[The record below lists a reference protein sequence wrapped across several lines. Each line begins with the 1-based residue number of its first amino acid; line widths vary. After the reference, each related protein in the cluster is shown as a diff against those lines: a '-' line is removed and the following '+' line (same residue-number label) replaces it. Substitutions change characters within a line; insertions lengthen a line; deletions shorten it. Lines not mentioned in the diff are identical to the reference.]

1 MTDLQSVVDH
11 HSTIPDE
18 AIRDAAKSI
27 RVAQGRQRFSFDN
40 LLPSDLARAV
50 EMVTEVLPADALT
63 SVLTL
68 LCGYSGLLKLGT
80 KVSPDGRYW
89 VPANLY
95 VGLVGPSG
103 LTKSPIQKA
112 LISDPTRQLQA
123 EEKARF
129 DRLLKEWEDADP
141 QVRDKHPPRRC
152 PLHQNEFSP
161 EALGMWLQFY
171 EQAGLGVLLTRAELS
186 GMLRGIESD
195 TRRGRGTAEAQFLE
209 SYDGDGCTS
218 LRVGKAGTGEVRS
231 YSSCHVSLF
240 GGVQDEV
247 LRELINGSDASG
259 KFARILMVKCP
270 LRPLELK
277 DDPISAEEQE
287 AFERAERVLAS
298 YARLLYKLPPRRYR
312 LSAEARRHLNGWFR
326 AHQVEALKPSTPS
339 VISAMLGKTSA
350 NALRLSV
357 LLHLVWTKGEDSAA
371 EICLDLVG
379 AATAMVDQVVSETRE
394 FHQPPESIGTELM
407 RHIHSLSWENDVL
420 KQDLIT
426 WQDAKK
432 KGTKRIRDCGA
443 EGFKKAIAGLEV
455 MGLGERLQAGSVP
468 AFRAL
473 KPWP

>member
-1 MTDLQSVVDH
+1 MDELQVVVDRC
-11 HSTIPDE
+11 STIPDE
-18 AIRDAAKSI
+18 AIMDAAKSI
-27 RVAQGRQRFSFDN
+27 RVAQGRERFSFEN

-50 EMVTEVLPADALT
+50 ELVTEVLPADALT

-80 KVSPDGRYW
+80 QVTPDGRYW
-89 VPANLY
+89 VPCNLY

-112 LISDPTRQLQA
+112 LISDPSRQLQQ
-123 EEKARF
+123 EEKARY
-129 DRLLKEWEDADP
+129 DLLLKVWEDSDP
-141 QVRDKHPPRRC
+141 QAREKHPPRRC

-186 GMLRGIESD
+186 GMLRALEAD

-209 SYDGDGCTS
+209 SYDGDGCCS

-247 LRELINGSDASG
+247 LRELVNGSDASG

-270 LRPLELK
+270 RRPLELK
-277 DDPISAEEQE
+277 DDPITPEEDE
-287 AFERAERVLAS
+287 AFHRAERVLAF
-298 YARLLYKLPPRRYR
+298 YARLFYELQPRRYR
-312 LSAEARRHLNGWFR
+312 LSPVARRYLNRWFR
-326 AHQVEALKPSTPS
+326 AHQKEALDPSSPS

-350 NALRLSV
+350 NALRLAG
-357 LLHLVWTKGEDSAA
+357 LLHLVWTKGDSAT
-371 EICLDLVG
+371 EISLDLMQS
-379 AATAMVDQVVSETRE
+379 ATEMVDQCVSETRE
-394 FHQPPESIGTELM
+394 FHQPLESIATELM
-407 RHIHSLSWENDVL
+407 RHVHSLSWENDVL

-426 WQDAKK
+426 WQDAKN
-432 KGTKRIRDCGA
+432 KGSKRIRDCGA
-443 EGFKKAIAGLEV
+443 KGFKKAIAALEE
-455 MGLGERLQAGSVP
+455 MGLGECLQAGSSP
-468 AFRAL
+468 AFRAR
-473 KPWP
+473 KSWP

>member
-1 MTDLQSVVDH
+1 MADLQSVVDH

-40 LLPSDLARAV
+40 LLPTDLARAV
-50 EMVTEVLPADALT
+50 DMVTEVLPTDALT

-129 DRLLKEWEDADP
+129 DRLFKEWEDDDP
-141 QVRDKHPPRRC
+141 QDRDKHPPRRC

-186 GMLRGIESD
+186 GMLRAMEAD

-218 LRVGKAGTGEVRS
+218 
-231 YSSCHVSLF
+231 
-240 GGVQDEV
+240 
-247 LRELINGSDASG
+247 
-259 KFARILMVKCP
+259 
-270 LRPLELK
+270 
-277 DDPISAEEQE
+277 
-287 AFERAERVLAS
+287 
-298 YARLLYKLPPRRYR
+298 PRWQGRY
-312 LSAEARRHLNGWFR
+312 G
-326 AHQVEALKPSTPS
+326 
-339 VISAMLGKTSA
+339 
-350 NALRLSV
+350 
-357 LLHLVWTKGEDSAA
+357 
-371 EICLDLVG
+371 
-379 AATAMVDQVVSETRE
+379 
-394 FHQPPESIGTELM
+394 
-407 RHIHSLSWENDVL
+407 
-420 KQDLIT
+420 
-426 WQDAKK
+426 
-432 KGTKRIRDCGA
+432 
-443 EGFKKAIAGLEV
+443 
-455 MGLGERLQAGSVP
+455 
-468 AFRAL
+468 
-473 KPWP
+473 